1 MMDEFNGV
9 IVIDKPPDVTSAG
22 VVALLKRLLRVRKI
36 GHAGTL
42 DPFATGVLVCCVNRA
57 TKLARFLLQGK
68 KKYEAVL
75 RLGTETDTQDAT
87 GDVIRTS
94 ADTDFSE
101 NRLQAV
107 FRKFLGESLQRP
119 PVHSALK
126 HNGVRLYK
134 LARQGKPV
142 QKPERKIQI
151 SAIEILNIQSPDI
164 QFETECSAGTY
175 IRALCSDIGAVLGCG
190 AHLKE
195 LRRME
200 SSGFNLTEALTLDDV
215 DTLVASGT
223 FGDHIVSMADAL
235 RGMPTVTA
243 GSGLKEK
250 IRFGKK
256 LTIKDFPSDG
266 AGLPDGFVGII
277 DEDKQLCAVLEINNV
292 LNQYKYCCVIEN

>member
-42 DPFATGVLVCCVNRA
+42 DPFATGVLVCCVNQA
-57 TKLARFLLQGK
+57 TKLARFLLHGK
-68 KKYEAVL
+68 KKYRAVL
-75 RLGTETDTQDAT
+75 RLGIETDTQDGT
-87 GDVIRTS
+87 GDVIRRS
-94 ADTDFSE
+94 DHIDFSE
-101 NRLQAV
+101 NRLQTA
-107 FRKFLGESLQRP
+107 FRQFLGESMQHP

-142 QKPERKIQI
+142 QKAARKIQI
-151 SAIEILNIQSPDI
+151 SSIEILNIQPPDI
-164 QFETECSAGTY
+164 QFEVECSAGTY
-175 IRALCSDIGAVLGCG
+175 IRALCSDIGARLGCG

-195 LRRME
+195 LRRLE
-200 SSGFNLTEALTLDDV
+200 SSGFNLAEALTLDDV
-215 DTLVASGT
+215 DNLVASGT
-223 FGDHIVSMADAL
+223 FGDHIASMADAL
-235 RGMPTVTA
+235 RGMPTVSA
-243 GSGLKEK
+243 GPGLKEK

-256 LTIKDFPSDG
+256 LTIKDFPSEG
-266 AGLPDGFVGII
+266 GRLPDGFVGIV
-277 DEDKQLCAVLEINNV
+277 DEDKLLCAVLEISNV